1 MGYWIW
7 WALLSLLQGQRLIYH
22 WAFGDLKKKKRN
34 KFTGSMRLETSLE
47 LGDEWK
53 LTVLCV
59 MNFHIHCGLASKESA
74 CSVEDLGSITRLGR
88 SPGEGKGCSLQCSG
102 LENSLDCIVHG
113 VAKSRTWLSNFHF
126 HVSLTTFNLGTTQ
139 SQVLFF
145 EFYKGG
151 NQSSVKVT

>member
-1 MGYWIW
+1 
-7 WALLSLLQGQRLIYH
+7 
-22 WAFGDLKKKKRN
+22 
-34 KFTGSMRLETSLE
+34 MRLETSLE

-113 VAKSRTWLSNFHF
+113 VAKSWMLLSDFHWWLRRKRICLHPGD
-126 HVSLTTFNLGTTQ
+126 LG
-139 SQVLFF
+139 SIPGL
-145 EFYKGG
+145 GR
-151 NQSSVKVT
+151 SP